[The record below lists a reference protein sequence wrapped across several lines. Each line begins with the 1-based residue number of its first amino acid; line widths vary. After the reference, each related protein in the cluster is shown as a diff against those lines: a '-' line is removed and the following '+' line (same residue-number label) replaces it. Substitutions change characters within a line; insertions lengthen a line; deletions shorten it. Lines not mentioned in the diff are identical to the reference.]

1 MNQFVIPLKG
11 LNCGKCV
18 KKVTDSLTPFSETKI
33 HSIDKASLSV
43 ETSQPLN
50 SIISAIESLQYQ
62 AGNNISLALFGL
74 KCKKCVNKLAEALD
88 NNNQIARFDVSK
100 DSLTVVTT
108 LNALSIIDIIEKLGF
123 SATINNSES
132 PQSTPHLTSEP
143 NAYDKSNPSPS
154 EVSSASS
161 SDFKQ
166 TTLDKNNRPSLHTL
180 NLSLQGMTCASCV
193 SSVEKACLKVEGVIN
208 AQINLAEQSAIISA
222 HKNDNVIQDKLI
234 YSIEQA
240 GYNASIIEDEATL
253 QQELQTAHLQAQT
266 KHKKNAA
273 LALVLGI
280 PLMLWGLFGGN
291 MMIRNG
297 SDQLS
302 WGLIGII
309 CLLLLA
315 TAGKNFYT
323 NAWQSLV
330 HKRATMDT
338 LVALGTGAA
347 WFYSMLVVVF
357 PNWFPVA
364 SRHVYFEASTM
375 IIGLISLGHYIE
387 AKAKQKTTKSLQS
400 LIGLQAKFAT
410 VRTDH
415 DEVQMPIEAITK
427 GMHIL
432 IKPGEKVPV
441 DGQVLEGESYI
452 DESMLTGEPIPNLKI
467 SGDKISAGTIN
478 NDGSLLML
486 ATGVGNETMVSRI
499 IQLVRLAQ
507 SSKPAIAKLADSISA
522 VFVPIVICIALTAAL
537 IWWWFGPEPKASF
550 MLIVS
555 TTVLIIACPC
565 ALGLATPLS
574 ITVGIG
580 KAAELGILIR
590 DADVLQH
597 TSKINTVVFDKTG
610 TLTLGKPS
618 VTEFEILNGIE
629 KKIFFQ
635 SIYALESHSEH
646 PLASAICHFAKEQ
659 YIENAIEDRP
669 NYTEDRPIKL
679 ATASNVQNVKGK
691 GITGQVG
698 GLDIAIG
705 SINFIRSKGIPISDK
720 SVNRYLAKARSVAC
734 VSIGQ
739 QLVGIIAISDPIK
752 KDSAQAISNLKS
764 KGIDVILLSGD
775 HQTVAEKIA
784 KEVGIEK
791 TIANVLPD
799 EKAKHIKKLQSKG
812 RKVAMIGDGI
822 NDAPALAQADIGMAM
837 GNGSDMAIESA
848 QMTLLTSSPLAVN
861 NAIELSKATVVNIKQ
876 NLFGAFIYNLIGIP
890 VAAGIL
896 YPTFGFLLSPVF
908 AGAAMALSSITVVS
922 NANRLRFFK
931 VH

>member
-33 HSIDKASLSV
+33 HSIDKTSLSV
-43 ETSQPLN
+43 ETSQPLTT
-50 SIISAIESLQYQ
+50 IISAIESLQYQ
-62 AGNNISLALFGL
+62 AGNHISLTLFGL
-74 KCKKCVNKLAEALD
+74 KCNKCVNKVAEALD
-88 NNNQIARFDVSK
+88 NNNQIARFDVLI

-132 PQSTPHLTSEP
+132 PQATPHPLSES
-143 NAYDKSNPSPS
+143 NTCDKSNSSQS
-154 EVSSASS
+154 EAS

-166 TTLDKNNRPSLHTL
+166 ATLNKNNRPSLHTL

-193 SSVEKACLKVEGVIN
+193 SSVEKACLKVAGVIN

-222 HKNDNVIQDKLI
+222 QTNDNVIQDKLI

-253 QQELQTAHLQAQT
+253 QQELQAGHLHAQT
-266 KHKKNAA
+266 THKKNATLA
-273 LALVLGI
+273 LALGI

-315 TAGKNFYT
+315 TAGKHFYI
-323 NAWQSLV
+323 NAWQSLI

-347 WFYSMLVVVF
+347 WFYSMLVVFF

-364 SRHVYFEASTM
+364 SRHIYFEASTM

-387 AKAKQKTTKSLQS
+387 AKAKQKTTQSLQS

-415 DEVQMPIEAITK
+415 GEVQMPIEAIHK
-427 GMHIL
+427 GMYIL

-441 DGQVLEGESYI
+441 DGQVLEGESYV

-618 VTEFEILNGIE
+618 VTEFETFNGIE
-629 KKIFFQ
+629 KDIFLQ

-659 YIENAIEDRP
+659 YKENAIEDRP
-669 NYTEDRPIKL
+669 NYTEDRPIQL

-705 SINFIRSKGIPISDK
+705 SISFIRSKGISIPDK
-720 SVNRYLAKARSVAC
+720 SVNRYLTKARSVAC
-734 VSIGQ
+734 VSLGQ

-752 KDSAQAISNLKS
+752 KDSAQAISNLKA

-775 HQTVAEKIA
+775 HKTVAEKIA

-799 EKAKHIKKLQSKG
+799 EKAKHIKKLQSEG

-837 GNGSDMAIESA
+837 GSGSDVAIESA

-876 NLFGAFIYNLIGIP
+876 NLLGAFIYNLIGIP

-896 YPTFGFLLSPVF
+896 YPAFGFLLSPVF